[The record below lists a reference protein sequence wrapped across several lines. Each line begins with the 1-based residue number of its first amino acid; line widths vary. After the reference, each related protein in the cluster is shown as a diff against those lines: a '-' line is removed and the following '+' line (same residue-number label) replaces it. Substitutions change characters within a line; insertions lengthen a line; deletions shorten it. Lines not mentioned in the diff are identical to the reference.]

1 MKKVQRMLNFHTYK
15 RLFCANC
22 DVIAK
27 IFALL
32 KFMIIVILF
41 ASWDGI
47 SKKILILKF
56 IQRRSGT
63 TISLHHSTKML
74 NTIK

>member
-27 IFALL
+27 I
-32 KFMIIVILF
+32 KNNGQNIWIL
-41 ASWDGI
+41 
-47 SKKILILKF
+47 
-56 IQRRSGT
+56 T
-63 TISLHHSTKML
+63 
-74 NTIK
+74 

>member
-27 IFALL
+27 VFASL
-32 KFMIIVILF
+32 KKCVRKQRPLF
-41 ASWDGI
+41 ACKMTI
-47 SKKILILKF
+47 CKQK
-56 IQRRSGT
+56 GT
-63 TISLHHSTKML
+63 DISLFVSK
-74 NTIK
+74 

>member
-27 IFALL
+27 IMM
-32 KFMIIVILF
+32 KIIQKQKTEYI
-41 ASWDGI
+41 
-47 SKKILILKF
+47 
-56 IQRRSGT
+56 
-63 TISLHHSTKML
+63 
-74 NTIK
+74 